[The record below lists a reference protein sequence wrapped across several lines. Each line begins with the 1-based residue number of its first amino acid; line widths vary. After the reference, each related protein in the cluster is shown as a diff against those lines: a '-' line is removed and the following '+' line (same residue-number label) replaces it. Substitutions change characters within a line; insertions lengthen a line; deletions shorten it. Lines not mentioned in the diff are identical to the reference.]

1 MDRSLYRLI
10 CVFLLLFLA
19 GRSYGSPIGTRKTG
33 RSSVFSLFNLKE
45 KSRFWSENVMHSDF
59 NDLESANNGKMGVLN
74 YTEAGNIANYLKLL
88 EVDSIHLPVPVNFIF
103 IGFEGKGNHE
113 FKLHPEE
120 LERWFTKID
129 HIFGHTR
136 VPHIGEV
143 LTPFYKIS
151 IDKVQRH
158 HLPIVSHINYNV
170 SVHAIQMSEKV
181 TSVFDNAINVL
192 ARRDDVSGN
201 REDEDTFWQ
210 VDVDMMDVLFSSLV
224 DYLQLE
230 NAYNIFVLNP
240 KHDGKK
246 AKYGYRCV
254 FHSQNNIFPLLV
266 HVSKSPLVF
275 FYDTTASIFGVV
287 GRPAKGFELDSTL
300 SGHGPGPGI
309 AGWEQFK
316 GREML
321 DSRGGAGWAVGS
333 KPFSP
338 VGAGVVEN
346 SKGPFGPILKE
357 AHPCLFGWLF
367 SSRAPL
373 ESIVGA
379 LGLEQVELADE
390 DFNVGGS
397 LPGRSTFTDKAL
409 MDEASRYPVY
419 HNRFFF
425 FGASGCFF
433 FYSFLRDQQSF
444 VGIGGGFHIILQLN
458 ETAMPWLSFHLH
470 VNDIF
475 ISNLIIFLFD
485 SLSYVKSRGLSE
497 SEINFLKENKDL
509 QTKILQSGTIPE
521 SVLALEKIKRPLY
534 EKHPMEKFAWT
545 ITEDTDTVEWSN
557 ICLDALNNVD
567 RFYQGKD
574 TADIIHGKVIQI
586 LKGKNEDMKQ
596 LFGKELKSGD
606 LSGIHAEC
614 LTDTWIGKD
623 RWAFIDLS
631 AGPFSWGPAVGGE
644 GVRTELSLPNV
655 KKTIGAV
662 AEISEDEAEDRL
674 QDAIQEKFAAFG
686 DKDHQAIDILLA
698 EIDIYE
704 LFAFKHCKGRKV
716 KLALCEELDE
726 RMRDLKNELQ
736 SFEGGEYDES
746 HRRKAVDALN
756 RMESWNLFSDT
767 HEEFQ
772 NYTVA
777 RDTFLAHLGATLWG
791 SMRHIISPSIADGAF
806 HFYDKISFQLFFITQ
821 EKVRHIKQL
830 PVDLKA
836 LTEGLS
842 SLLLP
847 SQKAMF
853 SQHMLPLSED
863 PALAMAFSVARRAA
877 AVPLLLVN
885 GTYRKTIRTYLDSS
899 ILQHQL
905 QRLNDHGSL
914 KGMHAHSRS
923 TLEVPIFWFL
933 HSEPLLVDKHYQ
945 AKALSD
951 MVIVVQSE
959 TSSWESHLQCNGK
972 SLLWDLRRPIK
983 AALAAASEHLAGLLP
998 LHLVYSQAH
1007 ETAIEDWA
1015 WSVGCNPLSITSQGW
1030 HISQFQSDTVARSYI
1045 ITTLEESIQLVN
1057 SAIHRLVMEHTTE
1070 QTFKLFQSQE
1080 RDLVNKYNHVVGLW
1094 RRIATV
1100 TGELRYVDAMR
1111 LLYTLEDASKGFVG
1125 QVNASITLLHPIHC
1139 TRQRKVDVEFDMTTI
1154 PAFLIV
1160 LGVLWLVL
1168 RPRRPKPKIN

>member
-1 MDRSLYRLI
+1 MMDRRLYSLI

-45 KSRFWSENVMHSDF
+45 KSRFWSEDVMHSDF

-74 YTEAGNIANYLKLL
+74 YTKAGNIANYLKLL
-88 EVDSIHLPVPVNFIF
+88 EVDSMHLPVPVNFIF

-129 HIFGHTR
+129 HIFGHSR

-158 HLPIVSHINYNV
+158 HLPVVSHINYNV

-181 TSVFDNAINVL
+181 TSVFEKAINVL

-201 REDEDTFWQ
+201 REDQDTFWQ

-246 AKYGYRCV
+246 AKYGYR
-254 FHSQNNIFPLLV
+254 
-266 HVSKSPLVF
+266 
-275 FYDTTASIFGVV
+275 
-287 GRPAKGFELDSTL
+287 
-300 SGHGPGPGI
+300 
-309 AGWEQFK
+309 
-316 GREML
+316 
-321 DSRGGAGWAVGS
+321 
-333 KPFSP
+333 
-338 VGAGVVEN
+338 
-346 SKGPFGPILKE
+346 
-357 AHPCLFGWLF
+357 
-367 SSRAPL
+367 
-373 ESIVGA
+373 
-379 LGLEQVELADE
+379 
-390 DFNVGGS
+390 
-397 LPGRSTFTDKAL
+397 
-409 MDEASRYPVY
+409 
-419 HNRFFF
+419 
-425 FGASGCFF
+425 
-433 FYSFLRDQQSF
+433 
-444 VGIGGGFHIILQLN
+444 
-458 ETAMPWLSFHLH
+458 
-470 VNDIF
+470 
-475 ISNLIIFLFD
+475 
-485 SLSYVKSRGLSE
+485 RGLSE

-557 ICLDALNNVD
+557 ICVDALNNVD

-716 KLALCEELDE
+716 KLALCDELDE

-736 SFEGGEYDES
+736 SFEGEEYDES
-746 HRRKAVDALN
+746 HRRKAVDALK

-1057 SAIHRLVMEHTTE
+1057 SAIHRLVMEHT
-1070 QTFKLFQSQE
+1070 
-1080 RDLVNKYNHVVGLW
+1080 
-1094 RRIATV
+1094 
-1100 TGELRYVDAMR
+1100 
-1111 LLYTLEDASKGFVG
+1111 
-1125 QVNASITLLHPIHC
+1125 SILTY
-1139 TRQRKVDVEFDMTTI
+1139 
-1154 PAFLIV
+1154 
-1160 LGVLWLVL
+1160 
-1168 RPRRPKPKIN
+1168 

>member
-74 YTEAGNIANYLKLL
+74 YTQAGNIANYLKLL

-246 AKYGYRCV
+246 AKYGYR
-254 FHSQNNIFPLLV
+254 
-266 HVSKSPLVF
+266 
-275 FYDTTASIFGVV
+275 
-287 GRPAKGFELDSTL
+287 
-300 SGHGPGPGI
+300 
-309 AGWEQFK
+309 
-316 GREML
+316 
-321 DSRGGAGWAVGS
+321 
-333 KPFSP
+333 
-338 VGAGVVEN
+338 
-346 SKGPFGPILKE
+346 
-357 AHPCLFGWLF
+357 
-367 SSRAPL
+367 
-373 ESIVGA
+373 
-379 LGLEQVELADE
+379 
-390 DFNVGGS
+390 
-397 LPGRSTFTDKAL
+397 
-409 MDEASRYPVY
+409 
-419 HNRFFF
+419 
-425 FGASGCFF
+425 
-433 FYSFLRDQQSF
+433 
-444 VGIGGGFHIILQLN
+444 
-458 ETAMPWLSFHLH
+458 
-470 VNDIF
+470 
-475 ISNLIIFLFD
+475 
-485 SLSYVKSRGLSE
+485 RGLSE